1 MIRRKIMNKRK
12 QNSFINRY
20 WNGEE
25 SLGFSF
31 WAISVLGLTVISI
44 PNIMVMMQGDSIFDS
59 MSSGAAFLYL
69 IYILGVFAATIFVY
83 IGLWKCAGKYI
94 LRKKKS
100 KKSAIWGYLTYLYI
114 VLAVIQSASRITG

>member
-1 MIRRKIMNKRK
+1 MNKRK
-12 QNSFINRY
+12 QNSFIKRY

-59 MSSGAAFLYL
+59 MSGGTAFIYL
-69 IYILGVFAATIFVY
+69 IYILGVFTATIFAY
-83 IGLWKCAGKYI
+83 IGLWRCAGKYI
-94 LRKKKS
+94 LRNKKS
-100 KKSAIWGYLTYLYI
+100 KKSAIWGYLTYVYI
-114 VLAVIQSASRITG
+114 VLAVIQFASRMITG